1 MSADNN
7 RPTFGASPVTVT
19 SRWKKPAGSGHTRD
33 ADTMVN
39 TGAPT
44 ARALGVT
51 PTNAEPTNKM
61 APTPTADRLTQM
73 NEPRQHSPPRSTR
86 PDPKVAAADRS
97 RSNPNVAGAEPCAST
112 FSGIHGICGGP
123 LKVHRVRQ
131 VVSA

>member
-86 PDPKVAAADRS
+86 P
-97 RSNPNVAGAEPCAST
+97 NPNVAGAEPCACT

-123 LKVHRVRQ
+123 LNVHRVRQ